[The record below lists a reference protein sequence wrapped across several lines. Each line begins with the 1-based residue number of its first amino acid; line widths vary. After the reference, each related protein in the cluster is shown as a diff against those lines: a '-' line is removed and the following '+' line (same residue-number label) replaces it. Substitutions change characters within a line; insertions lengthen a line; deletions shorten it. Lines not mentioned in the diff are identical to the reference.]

1 MRPIAE
7 QLGQLTR
14 LEELA
19 GQNSPI
25 HRLHPGA
32 KLAATGVYLLCV
44 LSLGRLQFGRLA
56 PYLLYPVVVLNL
68 AEVPLG
74 LVFRRAALA
83 LPFCAFAGLSNL
95 LLERQVL
102 LRLGPVPVTVGWPAV
117 GCCFCGRCCAFRRCW
132 RWWLLPHWGSSRAS
146 CGVWACRSSA

>member
-1 MRPIAE
+1 MKPIAE

-56 PYLLYPVVVLNL
+56 PYLLYPVVVLSL

-74 LVFRRAALA
+74 LVLRRAALA

-102 LRLGPVPVTVGWPAV
+102 LWLTPPPRRL
-117 GCCFCGRCCAFRRCW
+117 RR
-132 RWWLLPHWGSSRAS
+132 LLPTPPALTRTSDGYPIPQESRAS
-146 CGVWACRSSA
+146 LWTAFSKE

>member
-44 LSLGRLQFGRLA
+44 LSLGRLQFGRQA
-56 PYLLYPVVVLNL
+56 PYLLYPVLVLAGYFLLSGFIGGTVYLGLVALLNL
-68 AEVPLG
+68 ALSLPLFCWLKRRG
-74 LVFRRAALA
+74 GAVFAAL
-83 LPFCAFAGLSNL
+83 
-95 LLERQVL
+95 
-102 LRLGPVPVTVGWPAV
+102 
-117 GCCFCGRCCAFRRCW
+117 
-132 RWWLLPHWGSSRAS
+132 
-146 CGVWACRSSA
+146 

>member
-1 MRPIAE
+1 MKPIAE

-19 GQNSPI
+19 GQDSPI

-56 PYLLYPVVVLNL
+56 PYLLYPVVVLGL

-74 LVFRRAALA
+74 LVLRRAALA

-102 LRLGPVPVTVGWPAV
+102 LW
-117 GCCFCGRCCAFRRCW
+117 GRC
-132 RWWLLPHWGSSRAS
+132 PSP
-146 CGVWACRSSA
+146 

>member
-44 LSLGRLQFGRLA
+44 LSLGFFLLFWPVLSGSCADESYIRWLQWLPGWSFGA
-56 PYLLYPVVVLNL
+56 
-68 AEVPLG
+68 
-74 LVFRRAALA
+74 
-83 LPFCAFAGLSNL
+83 
-95 LLERQVL
+95 
-102 LRLGPVPVTVGWPAV
+102 
-117 GCCFCGRCCAFRRCW
+117 
-132 RWWLLPHWGSSRAS
+132 
-146 CGVWACRSSA
+146 